1 LRPDGLRSDFAD
13 GFARPSLLGGVEEFF
28 EFIPSRRS
36 RSAIRASCSMI
47 RAA

>member
-28 EFIPSRRS
+28 GFIPSRCS
-36 RSAIRASCSMI
+36 KSAIRAFSKAIS
-47 RAA
+47 AA